1 MEHFNKANL
10 KASDLMPSR
19 KDGNQNDKS
28 ITYKP
33 ARSNIA
39 NDLSNDV
46 RKSAKAP
53 IHLNNNNNNNISTSN
68 FKQQNSAP
76 LDPKNFR
83 GNIAKD
89 REANNSFYESK
100 HSNKITKEESGTIM
114 EKRDMNKGG
123 VVKIEK
129 KKIDNIAAR
138 NRRLRSVENNFD
150 QKNDKNNDQKLNTHK
165 SYLDMNS
172 RPLEKN
178 KELRRKKNN
187 SVNTLPFVKL
197 SQSTM
202 LPQATP
208 MTNRNE
214 KPEPKK
220 DSNPPKPE
228 EKKPT
233 QKKEGKKIPN
243 FRKFERRVSDKN
255 LEYKGKLE
263 MPDNNDDED
272 NNNLKKNRSRVVK
285 FDKVDEENNE
295 KLPRKKSIGTL
306 RNRKSEK
313 NLIRDISTMTFI
325 QYSEALSTAGRDDD
339 GKKKTNQDSYVLERN
354 INGVLNFN
362 IFGVLDGHGVNG
374 HFASQYVTRYI
385 INRIKNHSLLKNLD
399 NPKDIYNKLK
409 SNKFQIIT
417 NIFLDADIQIRKQKF
432 NVEMS
437 GTTAVLVIELD
448 EHIICANTGDSRAIL
463 VYDDS
468 KDKSLSNT
476 KIFNLSIDAKPDL
489 PNEKKRIYEC
499 GGVVEQVID
508 ETDET
513 VGPYRIWKKGA
524 TYPGLAI
531 SRTIGD
537 SDAKKIGVIANPDF
551 IEYTITPQ
559 TKYIIACSDGIWEF
573 LKNEEVMKIAN
584 QFYLK
589 SDPAGLCHELTN
601 KSTANWLKEDV
612 VVDDITVVAAF
623 F

>member
-10 KASDLMPSR
+10 KASDLMPSK
-19 KDGNQNDKS
+19 KDGNQNNKS
-28 ITYKP
+28 HTYMP
-33 ARSNIA
+33 GRSNIA
-39 NDLSNDV
+39 NDESNDI

-53 IHLNNNNNNNISTSN
+53 IHLNNNNNISTSN
-68 FKQQNSAP
+68 FRPQNSAP
-76 LDPKNFR
+76 IDTKNIR
-83 GNIAKD
+83 GNISKY
-89 REANNSFYESK
+89 REINNAFYESK
-100 HSNKITKEESGTIM
+100 PSNKIAKAESGIIM

-129 KKIDNIAAR
+129 KKIDSIASR

-150 QKNDKNNDQKLNTHK
+150 QKNNDQKLNMHK
-165 SYLDMNS
+165 SFLDMNT
-172 RPLEKN
+172 RQLEQN
-178 KELRRKKNN
+178 KGFRHKKNN
-187 SVNTLPFVKL
+187 SVNFLPFVKL

-202 LPQATP
+202 LPQTTP

-214 KPEPKK
+214 KPDPKK

-233 QKKEGKKIPN
+233 EKKEGKKIPN
-243 FRKFERRVSDKN
+243 FRKFERRISDKN
-255 LEYKGKLE
+255 LEYKGKIDNPE
-263 MPDNNDDED
+263 NNEDDNNIY
-272 NNNLKKNRSRVVK
+272 NSNKNNRSRVVK
-285 FDKVDEENNE
+285 FDKMDEENKE
-295 KLPRKKSIGTL
+295 KSPRKKSIGTI

-313 NLIRDISTMTFI
+313 NLIRNIPKMIFI

-339 GKKKTNQDSYVLERN
+339 GKTKINQDSYILERN

-362 IFGVLDGHGVNG
+362 IFGVMDGHGVNG
-374 HFASQYVTRYI
+374 HFASQFVTKFI

-399 NPKDIYNKLK
+399 KPKDIYNKLK

-417 NIFLDADIQIRKQKF
+417 NIFFDADLQITKQKF

-448 EHIICANTGDSRAIL
+448 KHIICANTGDSRAIL

-468 KDKSLSNT
+468 NDKQLSNT

-489 PNEKKRIYEC
+489 PNEKKRIYES

-513 VGPYRIWKKGA
+513 VGPYRIWKKGE

-537 SDAKKIGVIANPDF
+537 SDAKKIGVIANPEF

-584 QFYLK
+584 EYYLK
-589 SDPAGLCHELTN
+589 NDPAGLCHELTN

-612 VVDDITVVAAF
+612 VVDDITVVAVF

>member
-1 MEHFNKANL
+1 MEHFNKDKL
-10 KASDLMPSR
+10 KPSDLMPSR

-33 ARSNIA
+33 GRSNIS
-39 NDLSNDV
+39 NELSNDV
-46 RKSAKAP
+46 RRSAKAP
-53 IHLNNNNNNNISTSN
+53 IKLNNNNNNSN
-68 FKQQNSAP
+68 SGFRPQNSAP
-76 LDPKNFR
+76 LDIKNNR
-83 GNIAKD
+83 GNITKD
-89 REANNSFYESK
+89 REVNNSYFESK
-100 HSNKITKEESGTIM
+100 HSNKIAKAESGTIM
-114 EKRDMNKGG
+114 EKRDINKN
-123 VVKIEK
+123 VVKLEK
-129 KKIDNIAAR
+129 RKIDNINAR
-138 NRRLRSVENNFD
+138 NRRLRSQENDID
-150 QKNDKNNDQKLNTHK
+150 QKNDQKLNTHK

-172 RPLEKN
+172 HPLEKN
-178 KELRRKKNN
+178 KEFRRKKNN

-202 LPQATP
+202 LPQTNP

-214 KPEPKK
+214 KDETKIAT
-220 DSNPPKPE
+220 NPPKPE

-243 FRKFERRVSDKN
+243 FKKFERRISDKN

-263 MPDNNDDED
+263 MPENNDDENS
-272 NNNLKKNRSRVVK
+272 NNNKKNRSRVVK

-295 KLPRKKSIGTL
+295 KLPRKKSIGTI

-313 NLIRDISTMTFI
+313 NLIRDISTMTYI

-339 GKKKTNQDSYVLERN
+339 GKKKTNQDSYVLEKN

-399 NPKDIYNKLK
+399 TPKEIYKILK

-417 NIFLDADIQIRKQKF
+417 NIFLDADLQIRKQKF

-463 VYDDS
+463 IYDDS
-468 KDKSLSNT
+468 NDKSLSNT

-537 SDAKKIGVIANPDF
+537 SDAKKIGVIANPEF

-584 QFYLK
+584 QYYLK
-589 SDPAGLCHELTN
+589 NDPAGLCRDLTN

>member
-1 MEHFNKANL
+1 MEHFNKDKL
-10 KASDLMPSR
+10 KPSDLMPSR

-33 ARSNIA
+33 GRSNIS
-39 NDLSNDV
+39 NELSNDV
-46 RKSAKAP
+46 RRSAKAP
-53 IHLNNNNNNNISTSN
+53 IKLNNNNNNSN
-68 FKQQNSAP
+68 SGFRPQNSAP
-76 LDPKNFR
+76 LDIKNNR
-83 GNIAKD
+83 GNITKD
-89 REANNSFYESK
+89 REVNNSYFESK
-100 HSNKITKEESGTIM
+100 HSNKIAKAESGTIM
-114 EKRDMNKGG
+114 EKRDINKN
-123 VVKIEK
+123 VVKLEK
-129 KKIDNIAAR
+129 RKIDNINAR
-138 NRRLRSVENNFD
+138 NRRLRSQENDID
-150 QKNDKNNDQKLNTHK
+150 QKNDQKLNTHK

-178 KELRRKKNN
+178 KEFRRKKNN

-202 LPQATP
+202 LPQTNP

-214 KPEPKK
+214 KDEPKK
-220 DSNPPKPE
+220 ATNPPKPE

-243 FRKFERRVSDKN
+243 FKKFERRISDKN

-263 MPDNNDDED
+263 MPENNDDENS
-272 NNNLKKNRSRVVK
+272 NNNKKNRSRVVK

-295 KLPRKKSIGTL
+295 KLPRKKSIGTI

-313 NLIRDISTMTFI
+313 NLIRDISTMTYI

-339 GKKKTNQDSYVLERN
+339 GKKKTNQDSYVLEKN

-399 NPKDIYNKLK
+399 TPKEIYKILK

-417 NIFLDADIQIRKQKF
+417 NIFLDADLQIRKQKF

-463 VYDDS
+463 IYDDS
-468 KDKSLSNT
+468 NDKSLSNT

-537 SDAKKIGVIANPDF
+537 SDAKKIGVIANPEF

-584 QFYLK
+584 QYYLK
-589 SDPAGLCHELTN
+589 NDPAGLCRDLTN

>member
-1 MEHFNKANL
+1 MEHFNKDKL
-10 KASDLMPSR
+10 KPSDLMPSR

-33 ARSNIA
+33 GRSNIS
-39 NDLSNDV
+39 NELSNDV
-46 RKSAKAP
+46 RRSAKAP
-53 IHLNNNNNNNISTSN
+53 IKLNNNNNNSN
-68 FKQQNSAP
+68 SGFRPQNSAP
-76 LDPKNFR
+76 LDIKNNR
-83 GNIAKD
+83 GNITKD
-89 REANNSFYESK
+89 REINNSYFESK
-100 HSNKITKEESGTIM
+100 HSNKIAKAESGTIM
-114 EKRDMNKGG
+114 EKRDINKN
-123 VVKIEK
+123 VVKLEK
-129 KKIDNIAAR
+129 RKIDNINAR
-138 NRRLRSVENNFD
+138 NRRLRSQENDID
-150 QKNDKNNDQKLNTHK
+150 QKNDQKLNTHK

-172 RPLEKN
+172 HPLEKN
-178 KELRRKKNN
+178 KEFRRKKNN

-202 LPQATP
+202 LPQTNP

-214 KPEPKK
+214 KDEPKIAT
-220 DSNPPKPE
+220 NPPKPE

-243 FRKFERRVSDKN
+243 FKKFERRISDKN

-263 MPDNNDDED
+263 MPENNDDENS
-272 NNNLKKNRSRVVK
+272 NNNKKNRSRVVK

-295 KLPRKKSIGTL
+295 KLPRKKSIGTI

-313 NLIRDISTMTFI
+313 NLIRDISTMTYI

-339 GKKKTNQDSYVLERN
+339 GKKKTNQDSYVLEKN

-399 NPKDIYNKLK
+399 TPKEIYKILK

-417 NIFLDADIQIRKQKF
+417 NIFLDADLQIRKQKF

-463 VYDDS
+463 IYDDS
-468 KDKSLSNT
+468 NDKSLSNT

-537 SDAKKIGVIANPDF
+537 SDAKKIGVIANPEF

-584 QFYLK
+584 QYYLK
-589 SDPAGLCHELTN
+589 NDPAGLCRDLTN